1 MIVNPT
7 ALCIEACS
15 VCQLRCPLCPT
26 AKGERESLIGS
37 GSLKFQDFQRLI
49 DQNPQ
54 ICRVE
59 LGHFGEVFLN
69 NDLPRILECAH
80 TRHVTTS
87 IDQGAN
93 LNHASEE
100 ALEALVKYQT
110 AVVRCAIDATTQA
123 AYSQYRVG
131 GDLKNVLRNIQ
142 RINRL
147 KEQYHSS
154 RPRLLFQFIVFGHN
168 EHEMERAILLSRMLK
183 MEICLKLNYFPD
195 ALPVYNHERVRQF
208 VGYADRREYLEK
220 EEKHYCRHECY
231 GLWLSP
237 QINWDGKLLGCIRNM
252 WGVFGGNV
260 FESDLMEAVNNEKMR
275 YAREML
281 MGRLP
286 AREDMPCM
294 KCAVYQSMVQYNNWI
309 TEKELE
315 NVAVRNAVGIC
326 SK

>member
-1 MIVNPT
+1 MVVNPT
-7 ALCIEACS
+7 VLCIEACS

-69 NDLPRILECAH
+69 KELPRILEYAY

-168 EHEMERAILLSRMLK
+168 EHEMERAILLSRMLN
-183 MEICLKLNYFPD
+183 MEICFKLNYFPD
-195 ALPVYNHERVRQF
+195 ALPVYNRDRVRQF
-208 VGYADRREYLEK
+208 VGYADRREFLEK
-220 EEKHYCRHECY
+220 EEKHYWRHECY
-231 GLWLSP
+231 GLWLNP
-237 QINWDGKLLGCIRNM
+237 QINWDGKLLGCSRNM

-260 FESDLMEAVNNEKMR
+260 FESGLMDAINNEKTR